1 MRLPRLL
8 PWGIGAG
15 AMFALSMLGEHVV
28 SHNIHHGKVFALVV
42 FGTFFVTLFTGGAFA
57 TRATRRMTTGA
68 LTGLWTA
75 LIVSEL
81 WVLSL
86 YWVYLSFVGTPL
98 EARFLNVDQT
108 IADFERSGQADLRAF
123 SFGDYT
129 GAAFFPSLLEVART
143 EKATTA
149 FAAVA
154 FLNMM
159 CLSFAREFS
168 VPQTSRSLRE
178 IQAGLVGT
186 GAGDLEVEMGL
197 VLPRHVAHHGNTI
210 VLSQRQQPVSGGHSA

>member
-98 EARFLNVDQT
+98 AGSHHRGAQVGDGQGSRPTTDRRGLWRLPPARAVKARHRHAMCTLRRLRPAPGQIT
-108 IADFERSGQADLRAF
+108 IS
-123 SFGDYT
+123 
-129 GAAFFPSLLEVART
+129 RT
-143 EKATTA
+143 EGRLARVPPA
-149 FAAVA
+149 RGRIRRPAA
-154 FLNMM
+154 
-159 CLSFAREFS
+159 
-168 VPQTSRSLRE
+168 PQS
-178 IQAGLVGT
+178 
-186 GAGDLEVEMGL
+186 
-197 VLPRHVAHHGNTI
+197 
-210 VLSQRQQPVSGGHSA
+210 